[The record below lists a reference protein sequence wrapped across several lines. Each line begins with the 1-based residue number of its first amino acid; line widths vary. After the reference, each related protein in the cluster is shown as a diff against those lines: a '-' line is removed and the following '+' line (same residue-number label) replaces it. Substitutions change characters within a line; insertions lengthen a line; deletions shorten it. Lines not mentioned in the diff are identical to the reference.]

1 MVIVEQRETGNSA
14 SGQSG
19 GFCNASLIHGFVNGY
34 TRFPDEITVI
44 QKARVSKFFAETF
57 K

>member
-34 TRFPDEITVI
+34 TRFLDEITVI
-44 QKARVSKFFAETF
+44 QNARVSNFFAETF